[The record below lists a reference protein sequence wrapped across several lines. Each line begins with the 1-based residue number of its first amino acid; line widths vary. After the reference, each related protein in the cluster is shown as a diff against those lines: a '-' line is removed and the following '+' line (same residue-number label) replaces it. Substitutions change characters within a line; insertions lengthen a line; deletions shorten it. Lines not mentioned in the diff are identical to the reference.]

1 MNPLNASTNNSP
13 QFDAILLAGDGE
25 SSYKV
30 LNQHKAFLR
39 LEGRCLVT
47 HVIESLRQVPSVRAV
62 YVVGHQ
68 QHLHKTLVE
77 DGIDLKTPKPV
88 HLLEQRENLYQNI
101 WHTFLAT
108 LPGDRNEQA
117 LESGPYRDRAV
128 LIVPCDAPL
137 ITPHEIEYFIHHSD
151 VNRYDH
157 ILGITPE
164 ATLEPFYPQA
174 DQPGI
179 RMAYLHLK
187 EDNYRINNLHLVKPL
202 RVGHRHYIQQM
213 YQYRYQRN
221 IRNVIPF
228 AFKLFWK
235 DKYKGY
241 HYYLGLI
248 LSLLFSKINCPPLV
262 RFFKSWVPR
271 RGLEEWIS
279 KGLAT
284 RFKSLVVP
292 YAGAVLDIDNEPDF
306 SAMKCRYQE
315 WRTVLE
321 QMERDPVPGSAPLTA
336 VKPQSPLTFP
346 QLTKT

>member
-1 MNPLNASTNNSP
+1 MDPLNDSQ
-13 QFDAILLAGDGE
+13 QFDAILLAGHGE

-47 HVIESLRQVPSVRAV
+47 HVIDSLRQVPSVRSV
-62 YVVGHQ
+62 YVVGQ
-68 QHLHKTLVE
+68 KEDLKKTLVD
-77 DGIDLKTPKPV
+77 DGIDLKAPRPV
-88 HLLEQRENLYQNI
+88 ILLEQRENLYQNI

-108 LPGDRNEQA
+108 LPEDHNNQP
-117 LESGPYRDRAV
+117 LESGPYQDRAV

-137 ITPHEIEYFIHHSD
+137 ITPLEIEHFIRHSD
-151 VNRYDH
+151 LNRYDH

-164 ATLEPFYPQA
+164 AKLEPFYPKKNK
-174 DQPGI
+174 PGI

-187 EDNYRINNLHLVKPL
+187 ENNFRINNLHLVKPI
-202 RVGHRHYIQQM
+202 RIGHRKYIQQM

-235 DKYKGY
+235 DQYKGY

-248 LSLLFSKINCPPLV
+248 LSLLFSKLNCPPLV

-271 RGLEEWIS
+271 RELEEWIS

-292 YAGAVLDIDNEPDF
+292 YPGAALDIDNEPDF
-306 SAMKCRYQE
+306 EAMKSQYQE
-315 WRTVLE
+315 WRTLLK
-321 QMERDPVPGSAPLTA
+321 QMEGDPVPEDGSQPEVKRKPSLAFPL
-336 VKPQSPLTFP
+336 F
-346 QLTKT
+346 TKT

>member
-1 MNPLNASTNNSP
+1 MDPLNDSQ
-13 QFDAILLAGDGE
+13 QFDAILLAGQGE

-47 HVIESLRQVPSVRAV
+47 HVIDSLRQVPSVRSV
-62 YVVGHQ
+62 YVVGQ
-68 QHLHKTLVE
+68 KDDLKKTLMN
-77 DGIDLKTPKPV
+77 DGIDLETPRPIT
-88 HLLEQRENLYQNI
+88 LLEQKENLYQNI

-108 LPGDRNEQA
+108 LPEDHNKQP

-137 ITPHEIEYFIHHSD
+137 ITPHEIDHFIRHSD
-151 VNRYDH
+151 ISRYDH

-164 ATLEPFYPQA
+164 SRLKPFYPCQGK
-174 DQPGI
+174 PGI

-202 RVGHRHYIQQM
+202 RIGHREYIQQM
-213 YQYRYQRN
+213 YQYRHQRN

-235 DKYKGY
+235 DQHKGY

-248 LSLLFSKINCPPLV
+248 LSLLFSKLNCPQLV

-271 RGLEEWIS
+271 NELEEWIS

-284 RFKSLVVP
+284 RFKSLAVP
-292 YAGAVLDIDNEPDF
+292 YPGAALDIDNGPDF
-306 SAMKCRYQE
+306 EAMKCRYQE
-315 WRTVLE
+315 WRTLLK
-321 QMERDPVPGSAPLTA
+321 QMEGDPVPEDGSQPE
-336 VKPQSPLTFP
+336 VKQKPSLAFP

>member
-1 MNPLNASTNNSP
+1 MDPLNDSK

-47 HVIESLRQVPSVRAV
+47 HVINSLRQVPSVRSV
-62 YVVGHQ
+62 YVVGHK
-68 QHLHKTLVE
+68 QHLEKTLAE
-77 DGIDLKTPKPV
+77 DGVDLQSPRPIF
-88 HLLEQRENLYQNI
+88 LLEQRENLYQNI

-108 LPGDRNEQA
+108 LPDDHNERP
-117 LESGPYRDRAV
+117 LETGPYSDRAV

-137 ITPHEIEYFIHHSD
+137 ITPHEIEHFIRNSD

-157 ILGITPE
+157 ILGLTPE
-164 ATLEPFYPQA
+164 AQLEPFYPQEG
-174 DQPGI
+174 QPGI

-187 EDNYRINNLHLVKPL
+187 EGNYRINNLHLVKPI
-202 RVGHRHYIQQM
+202 RIGHREYIQQM

-221 IRNVIPF
+221 IRNVVPF

-235 DKYKGY
+235 DRHKGY

-271 RGLEEWIS
+271 GGLEEWVS

-292 YAGAVLDIDNEPDF
+292 YPGAALDIDNEPDF
-306 SAMKCRYQE
+306 EAMKSRYQE
-315 WRTVLE
+315 WQTILK
-321 QMERDPVPGSAPLTA
+321 QMEGDPVTDDGSQPEVKRKPPLA
-336 VKPQSPLTFP
+336 FP